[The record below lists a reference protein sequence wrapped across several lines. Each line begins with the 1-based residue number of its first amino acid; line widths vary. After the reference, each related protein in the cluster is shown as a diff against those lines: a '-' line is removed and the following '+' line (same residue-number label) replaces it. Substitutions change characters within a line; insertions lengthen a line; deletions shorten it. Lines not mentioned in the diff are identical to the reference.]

1 MEKKEKHNRRKFL
14 SLGLLSGAVML
25 SPGTQAEPVEPPEG
39 SNEDTVKL
47 LTPDGKLVEVK
58 RSVVQEARSG
68 SKVSNQEILKWTN
81 SSKTKS

>member
-1 MEKKEKHNRRKFL
+1 MMAADAQTKPL
-14 SLGLLSGAVML
+14 DPS
-25 SPGTQAEPVEPPEG
+25 EG

-58 RSVVQEARSG
+58 RSVVRDARSG
-68 SKVSNQEILKWTN
+68 GKVSNQEILKWTN